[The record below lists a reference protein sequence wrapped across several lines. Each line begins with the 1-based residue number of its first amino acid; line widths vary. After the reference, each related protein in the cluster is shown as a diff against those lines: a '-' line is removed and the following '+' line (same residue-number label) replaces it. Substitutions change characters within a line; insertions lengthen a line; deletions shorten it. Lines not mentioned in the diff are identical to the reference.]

1 MSYRGTVISM
11 LVVLLVVLVVVYLLY
26 QSAYHSA
33 PELAIAPAAVREKR
47 FRTIIDVRSPKEREE
62 LGYYPN
68 SVPIAVE
75 KLHKEIPALI
85 GDGLQSKQT
94 PILVY
99 SNGDARAQRAAETL
113 FAMGYVHVQYLPTTY
128 LSLMPGSHQ

>member
-1 MSYRGTVISM
+1 MSSRRTVISM
-11 LVVLLVVLVVVYLLY
+11 LVVLLVVLVVVYMLY

-33 PELAIAPAAVREKR
+33 PDLLITPAGVREKR

-75 KLHKEIPALI
+75 QLHKEIPALI

-99 SNGDARAQRAAETL
+99 SNGDDRAQRAAEVL
-113 FAMGYVHVQYLPTTY
+113 FALGYVHVKYLRTTY
-128 LSLMPGSHQ
+128 LSLLPGSQ